1 MKSKV
6 QSLLAVALIGAV
18 LICPVMATS
27 SFPDV
32 DENAN
37 YAEAVEYLNDIGI
50 MRGDN
55 RGNFNPDNPVTRA
68 EMATIIC
75 NMLNESEDLA
85 VSDNFTDVP
94 TTHWAN
100 KYVTKAAELGIVSG
114 YGNGKFGPDDTVN
127 YEQAVKMIVSA
138 AGHSDYSNEQGGYPD
153 GYLKVAAEL
162 GYTTGL
168 SPQKGELLKRW
179 QVAVI
184 TSNALFY

>member
-55 RGNFNPDNPVTRA
+55 KGNFNPDNPVTRA

-100 KYVTKAAELGIVSG
+100 KYIAKASELGFISG
-114 YGNGKFGPDDTVN
+114 YGNGKFGPEDTVT
-127 YEQAVKMIVSA
+127 YAQAITMVVRAMNLEEYAIEA
-138 AGHSDYSNEQGGYPD
+138 GGYPN
-153 GYLKVAAEL
+153 GYISVA
-162 GYTTGL
+162 GDKGL
-168 SPQKGELLKRW
+168 AGSFSSSPEEFLTRW
-179 QVAVI
+179 QIADI
-184 TSNALFY
+184 IFGSYLL